1 MKKLLKLNKL
11 KQATALL
18 MVLTLVIGLVNLS
31 AFKVKAD
38 DKTPQQKLEAL
49 LEEIDALDASDYT
62 EDSWESLKEQ
72 SDAIDRPVKPYDEE
86 TEEGMPDI
94 IANIMINNIKELMDA
109 LVKLAPQDKLEKLL
123 TEIDALDSSD
133 YTEDSWEALMEQ
145 AEAIDRPVKPYDEKT
160 EEGMPDVIA
169 NIMINNIKDL
179 KDALVKTTP
188 QEKLEKLLTEIDAL
202 NASDYT
208 SESWEELKEQAEAI
222 DRPVKPY
229 DEKTGEGMPD
239 YIATLMIN
247 NLKSL
252 MDALVPATESVY
264 VKLENK
270 LKEAEALNADDYTS
284 ESWNKVKSIIDSIDR
299 PVSADNITEKLANKM
314 LSDLDEAIS
323 GLQKKEKE
331 TISLE
336 DGVYIARPNVTGTL
350 GNNTRQ
356 EIKIIVKDGKYKIT
370 LYTNQKDSWQFEGGL
385 KSNKQYKYIDKTD
398 YNYSL
403 IEILKP
409 EYNSEVSGPDD
420 KYATKNFVD
429 GYDLNN
435 STYDDS
441 IKNKVSSDNND
452 MYFDSVYENLKECH
466 SVTFETNSIDEE
478 FYVHSL
484 FGYNTYDYSG
494 NATKREYRFFGTLK
508 FDKDSFVKL
517 ADTDNLLDI
526 NGEYVNNNSNHSLFG
541 DLKADVET
549 VNGKV
554 NVAYSID
561 LDRYVGLSKGY
572 ESAKILDYDDNLLD
586 VSNGKLVLTYNNFDE
601 LIAGK
606 DICLVGSRIDSSRG
620 NVVTHVNYTL
630 KPDIRYTPVVI
641 SNSSYGIK
649 LYSTTKY
656 ISDNA
661 QISVNL
667 IHDSGKTD
675 SKTDA
680 WANAMSNLPKHNGEY
695 YFNFEVTDNGNK
707 VTDFGGDVLLEMSK
721 LNSINDNAIR
731 LFMNEWDDENS
742 GFVFGWFNSNI
753 TTDDDKYSIII
764 DNRYING
771 NWFIYDEK
779 LSDVNGANIADGT
792 YEVPITTFNKSQPG
806 QTSMSAKCLGEKA
819 KLVVKNGIKR
829 LELNFNPVDIGEQ
842 QGYLIQM
849 WEQEN
854 NESWKELTYTSY
866 YKNADGSY
874 FTDELNAG
882 TNNYYPKTAYM
893 ILPTDEPQFSTKF
906 RVSAMDSI
914 MAGNGDATRDAI
926 FTIYYDQIV
935 KISDETPDAPEEEIP
950 NFKEA
955 DKSKLNELIASAEKI
970 TGDAYT
976 DSSFNTLTSVLAS
989 AKTISANKK
998 ATQTEVD
1005 NVYNKLKS
1013 AIDGLVKKEQT
1024 GLDYK
1029 NLPDGVYSLN
1039 INMVKVDKKTAS
1051 MSDGAVN
1058 HIIKL
1063 TVKDGKYY
1071 ITVNFKGLSI
1081 GSDFGY
1087 LKELKY
1093 YLTGYTMDQ
1102 YGNPMGTLADTVIEG
1117 YQKNT
1122 DGTLVSDRYG
1132 TDYPNALTFEMI
1144 PEALEDGY
1152 VPLQVFVPIMEAIA
1166 EGNGDQNVFM
1176 KLDWT
1181 SIKATTDD
1189 DPDLKPQDPVEQSP
1203 AVDVTDAATGVKVHA
1218 DKGVFEEGVQL
1229 VVTPIT
1235 SGDVYNKTV
1244 NSLTEVGKK
1253 FRLYEV
1259 HFVNAQGQ
1267 EVQPNG
1273 TVTVYYPIPEG
1284 YDINNLV
1291 LYRINEDGTK
1301 TLVKGV
1307 VEDGYYKVVTKSFS
1321 TYALVEKGSTITD
1334 SENTAMIAGSNVK
1347 TGDSN
1352 NFVLWIMLL
1361 GISLGAGAIT
1371 VAGKRRK
1378 LRGE

>member
-31 AFKVKAD
+31 AFRVNAD
-38 DKTPQQKLEAL
+38 DSLTPQQKLEAL
-49 LEEIDALDASDYT
+49 LDEIYAL
-62 EDSWESLKEQ
+62 
-72 SDAIDRPVKPYDEE
+72 
-86 TEEGMPDI
+86 
-94 IANIMINNIKELMDA
+94 N
-109 LVKLAPQDKLEKLL
+109 
-123 TEIDALDSSD
+123 SSD
-133 YTEDSWEALMEQ
+133 YTE
-145 AEAIDRPVKPYDEKT
+145 
-160 EEGMPDVIA
+160 
-169 NIMINNIKDL
+169 
-179 KDALVKTTP
+179 
-188 QEKLEKLLTEIDAL
+188 
-202 NASDYT
+202 
-208 SESWEELKEQAEAI
+208 ESWNELKEQA
-222 DRPVKPY
+222 DSVVRPVTPY
-229 DEKTGEGMPD
+229 DETTGDGMPD
-239 YIATLMIN
+239 WVANYMISTLTDLKN
-247 NLKSL
+247 NLVKA
-252 MDALVPATESVY
+252 DTKTIYE
-264 VKLENK
+264 KLEEK
-270 LKEAEALNADDYTS
+270 LKEAEALNASDYTE
-284 ESWNKVKSIIDSIDR
+284 ESWAGVQDIIDSVVR
-299 PVSADNITEKLANKM
+299 PVSSSNITEKLATKM
-314 LSDLDEAIS
+314 LSELENAMTALELKPNDSITLDDGTYYAVINKS
-323 GLQKKEKE
+323 DSRLQEYAK
-331 TISLE
+331 IVAE
-336 DGVYIARPNVTGTL
+336 DH
-350 GNNTRQ
+350 
-356 EIKIIVKDGKYKIT
+356 KYKVTI
-370 LYTNQKDSWQFEGGL
+370 YTVVKRSLTFDSNNNIYV
-385 KSNKQYKYIDKTD
+385 SYDYDDYKYPVV
-398 YNYSL
+398 
-403 IEILKP
+403 EVVKP
-409 EYNSEVSGPDD
+409 EYNSQFENRNGRS
-420 KYATKNFVD
+420 KF
-429 GYDLNN
+429 
-435 STYDDS
+435 
-441 IKNKVSSDNND
+441 
-452 MYFDSVYENLKECH
+452 SVKNLKENYNLEETSYKDAIKNAFSSEYDYMFFDSSYETLGDN
-466 SVTFETNSIDEE
+466 SVAMTFETDELDSSFIVNGLYNVVNHNSDGTVKKI
-478 FYVHSL
+478 
-484 FGYNTYDYSG
+484 GYYAFDDTI
-494 NATKREYRFFGTLK
+494 T
-508 FDKDSFVKL
+508 FDKNNIVEVPDDYMKLDGSTYVKTESPSNRNS
-517 ADTDNLLDI
+517 AERNI
-526 NGEYVNNNSNHSLFG
+526 SRKPFAQIKSENGKLYVTYSL
-541 DLKADVET
+541 DLKAFVNHVE
-549 VNGKV
+549 GAQSAD
-554 NVAYSID
+554 AYDIA
-561 LDRYVGLSKGY
+561 G
-572 ESAKILDYDDNLLD
+572 N
-586 VSNGKLVLTYNNFDE
+586 KLEVINDEVTLEYSSYDE
-601 LIAGK
+601 LISGK
-606 DICLVGSRIDSSRG
+606 HIFLRTSIVDSYKGAYVRDYD
-620 NVVTHVNYTL
+620 YTFGV
-630 KPDIRYTPVVI
+630 DFTATPVTI
-641 SNSSYGIK
+641 ADNATGIK
-649 LYSTTKY
+649 LYSTSKF

-661 QISVNL
+661 KLNVSLVK
-667 IHDSGKTD
+667 DTGSTD
-675 SKTDA
+675 TDKDP
-680 WANAMSNLPKHNGEY
+680 WANAMSKLPKYNKM
-695 YFNFEVTDNGNK
+695 YFFTFNVTDGGNQIS
-707 VTDFGGDVLLEMSK
+707 DFGGYVSIDVPKVEG
-721 LNSINDNAIR
+721 LNDSSIR
-731 LFMNEWDDENS
+731 LFMNQYLDEYKYMA
-742 GFVFGWFNSNI
+742 FGWFNDYI
-753 TTDDDKYSIII
+753 VAHDDNYALLLDKEYF
-764 DNRYING
+764 DG
-771 NWFIYDEK
+771 NWLIYDEK
-779 LSDVNGANIADGT
+779 VADTDGSELADGT
-792 YEVPITTFNKSQPG
+792 YTVPITTFNEAQPS
-806 QTSMSAKCLGEKA
+806 QTSMSAQCLGETA
-819 KLVVKNGIKR
+819 TLVVKNGVKR
-829 LELNFNPVDIGEQ
+829 LELDFKSVNIGALD
-842 QGYLIQM
+842 GYLIQM
-849 WEQEN
+849 WDKEADG
-854 NESWKELTYTSY
+854 SYKELTYTSY
-866 YKNADGSY
+866 YKNEDGSY

-882 TNNYYPKTAYM
+882 TNNYYPKTGYM
-893 ILPTDEPQFSTKF
+893 ILPTDAAQFTTKF
-906 RVSAMDSI
+906 RVSAMDAI
-914 MAGNGDATRDAI
+914 MGDNGDATRDAI
-926 FTIYYDQIV
+926 FTIYYDQAQ
-935 KISDETPDAPEEEIP
+935 KISDETPDPAEEEIP

-989 AKTISANKK
+989 AKTISGNKK
-998 ATQTEVD
+998 ATQIEVD
-1005 NVYNKLKS
+1005 NVYNELKS

-1181 SIKATTDD
+1181 SIKATTED

-1203 AVDVTDAATGVKVHA
+1203 AVDITDAATGVKVHA

-1235 SGDVYNKTV
+1235 SGDVYNKAV

-1284 YDINNLV
+1284 YDVNNLV

-1347 TGDSN
+1347 TGDSD

-1361 GISLGAGAIT
+1361 CISLGAGAVT

-1378 LRGE
+1378 LKGE